1 MPHRWFR
8 GYSFIT
14 GLIGL
19 FILLFIY
26 FGDLGGGGIFHPLNL
41 VAVFLLFVAYGSYF
55 FRRWVIP
62 LLYVNLLVSLAV
74 FVLLIALSGW
84 AGSSASGGMLWL
96 VFILLTLCYFA
107 TTLWLIILSRRH
119 RVLFST
125 HSSGL

>member
-8 GYSFIT
+8 SYSFIT

-62 LLYVNLLVSLAV
+62 LLYINLLFSLAIFV
-74 FVLLIALSGW
+74 FFVAVSGW
-84 AGSSASGGMLWL
+84 TVNAKQGM
-96 VFILLTLCYFA
+96 ILLASVLFTLCYFA

-119 RVLFST
+119 RGLFST